1 MSIIKATNKFQ
12 GNSLEKNEQ
21 RVEMIKITKDD
32 ADLPIKIKKLIK
44 YIEEKDLEKIQYVIE
59 NILFFEIVS
68 FDIIIKYINKLNGY
82 ENIENDFKEVYI
94 LKAENGFRRTMDYLV
109 RRMQWLKLFI
119 IEKLSYSKSLLNLR
133 IADRI
138 YCKFIF
144 LIKLTNK

>member
-59 NILFFEIVS
+59 NLLFFEIVS

-109 RRMQWLKLFI
+109 RRMQ
-119 IEKLSYSKSLLNLR
+119 
-133 IADRI
+133 
-138 YCKFIF
+138 
-144 LIKLTNK
+144 

>member
-32 ADLPIKIKKLIK
+32 ANLPIKIKKLIK

-109 RRMQWLKLFI
+109 RRMQ
-119 IEKLSYSKSLLNLR
+119 
-133 IADRI
+133 
-138 YCKFIF
+138 
-144 LIKLTNK
+144 

>member
-44 YIEEKDLEKIQYVIE
+44 YIKEKDLEKIQYVIE

-109 RRMQWLKLFI
+109 RRMQ
-119 IEKLSYSKSLLNLR
+119 
-133 IADRI
+133 
-138 YCKFIF
+138 
-144 LIKLTNK
+144 

>member
-44 YIEEKDLEKIQYVIE
+44 YIEEKDLEKIQYVVE

-68 FDIIIKYINKLNGY
+68 FDTIIKYINKLKGY

-109 RRMQWLKLFI
+109 RRIQ
-119 IEKLSYSKSLLNLR
+119 
-133 IADRI
+133 
-138 YCKFIF
+138 
-144 LIKLTNK
+144 

>member
-1 MSIIKATNKFQ
+1 
-12 GNSLEKNEQ
+12 
-21 RVEMIKITKDD
+21 MIKITKDD

-109 RRMQWLKLFI
+109 RRMQ
-119 IEKLSYSKSLLNLR
+119 
-133 IADRI
+133 
-138 YCKFIF
+138 
-144 LIKLTNK
+144 

>member
-59 NILFFEIVS
+59 NILF
-68 FDIIIKYINKLNGY
+68 
-82 ENIENDFKEVYI
+82 
-94 LKAENGFRRTMDYLV
+94 
-109 RRMQWLKLFI
+109 
-119 IEKLSYSKSLLNLR
+119 
-133 IADRI
+133 
-138 YCKFIF
+138 
-144 LIKLTNK
+144 

>member
-59 NILFFEIVS
+59 NLLFFEIVS

-94 LKAENGFRRTMDYLV
+94 LKAENGFRRTIDYLV
-109 RRMQWLKLFI
+109 RRMQ
-119 IEKLSYSKSLLNLR
+119 
-133 IADRI
+133 
-138 YCKFIF
+138 
-144 LIKLTNK
+144 

>member
-94 LKAENGFRRTMDYLV
+94 LKAENGFRRTIDYLA
-109 RRMQWLKLFI
+109 RRMQ
-119 IEKLSYSKSLLNLR
+119 
-133 IADRI
+133 
-138 YCKFIF
+138 
-144 LIKLTNK
+144 

>member
-1 MSIIKATNKFQ
+1 MSIIKTTNKFQ

-109 RRMQWLKLFI
+109 RRMQ
-119 IEKLSYSKSLLNLR
+119 
-133 IADRI
+133 
-138 YCKFIF
+138 
-144 LIKLTNK
+144 

>member
-21 RVEMIKITKDD
+21 RIEMIKITKDD

-44 YIEEKDLEKIQYVIE
+44 YIEEKNLEKIQYVIE

-68 FDIIIKYINKLNGY
+68 FDTIIKYINKLNGY

-109 RRMQWLKLFI
+109 RRIQ
-119 IEKLSYSKSLLNLR
+119 
-133 IADRI
+133 
-138 YCKFIF
+138 
-144 LIKLTNK
+144 

>member
-1 MSIIKATNKFQ
+1 MSIIKVTNKFQ

-44 YIEEKDLEKIQYVIE
+44 YIEEKDLEEIQYVVE

-109 RRMQWLKLFI
+109 RRIQ
-119 IEKLSYSKSLLNLR
+119 
-133 IADRI
+133 
-138 YCKFIF
+138 
-144 LIKLTNK
+144 

>member
-59 NILFFEIVS
+59 NILFFEIVP

-109 RRMQWLKLFI
+109 RKMQ
-119 IEKLSYSKSLLNLR
+119 
-133 IADRI
+133 
-138 YCKFIF
+138 
-144 LIKLTNK
+144 

>member
-94 LKAENGFRRTMDYLV
+94 LKAENGFRRTIDYLV
-109 RRMQWLKLFI
+109 RQI
-119 IEKLSYSKSLLNLR
+119 Q
-133 IADRI
+133 
-138 YCKFIF
+138 
-144 LIKLTNK
+144 

>member
-82 ENIENDFKEVYI
+82 ENIENDFKEVYR
-94 LKAENGFRRTMDYLV
+94 LKAKNGFRRTMDYLV
-109 RRMQWLKLFI
+109 RK
-119 IEKLSYSKSLLNLR
+119 KH
-133 IADRI
+133 
-138 YCKFIF
+138 
-144 LIKLTNK
+144 